1 MTDER
6 DELLERMQE
15 TVLRLAD
22 RRPERL
28 AAQMDETQDKT
39 RLAIRQLARSRVS
52 QILRQLRA
60 AHGLSYE
67 QIQQQTGLSQQMLFD
82 MEYKDRRVTL
92 DELRLL
98 ANCFNLGVN
107 DILGIDLE

>member
-1 MTDER
+1 MIDER
-6 DELLERMQE
+6 DDLLERMQE

-28 AAQMDETQDKT
+28 AAQMDQPQDKT

-82 MEYKDRRVTL
+82 VEYKERRVSL

-98 ANCFNLGVN
+98 ANCFSLGVN
-107 DILGIDLE
+107 DILGVDLE